1 VVVGGKENDVMCQQF
16 QRVPPFNRKSSM
28 YVYSFIVKTKSTIDK
43 KKNYAIW
50 IFEMQVAAEAQFRMS
65 ELCSIKMIG
74 RKTSKN
80 R

>member
-1 VVVGGKENDVMCQQF
+1 
-16 QRVPPFNRKSSM
+16 
-28 YVYSFIVKTKSTIDK
+28 
-43 KKNYAIW
+43 
-50 IFEMQVAAEAQFRMS
+50 MQVAAEAQFRMS